1 MSLPEYSLKNRK
13 VVWFFLFVLL
23 AGGALGFVTL
33 GKKEDSVFVI
43 KSASLVCSYPGA
55 TPLEVEQLVTE
66 PIEREVQSMR
76 LVHKIT
82 SESYYGLSKILVE
95 LDPATRASEIPQLW
109 DELRRKVLNIQP
121 RLPAGA
127 SPVTVATSTV
137 SITACRSTGVSPG
150 RSCATGHSGSRRR
163 S

>member
-1 MSLPEYSLKNRK
+1 MRR
-13 VVWFFLFVLL
+13 W
-23 AGGALGFVTL
+23 
-33 GKKEDSVFVI
+33 
-43 KSASLVCSYPGA
+43 SAPIPGA

-82 SESYYGLSKILVE
+82 SESYYGLSKVHGRTRPC
-95 LDPATRASEIPQLW
+95 DPCFARYPQLW

-127 SPVTVATSTV
+127 SPVTVADDFGDVYGIYYGLSV
-137 SITACRSTGVSPG
+137 DGGFHLVGAARLGAADQDGARDG
-150 RSCATGHSGSRRR
+150 RRRAEGDAFSASRRP